1 MLFPHFVNTNPFKLE
16 VKKCIFVGNDKQNSH
31 IMKHYITII
40 CSLLTAINLYAQDFN
55 TTVGNNDLSASV
67 MAKDFTL
74 KDINGNDLSL
84 SNLRGKYVVL
94 DFWGSWCGWCMKGLP
109 DMKAAY
115 EKHKDHLEILGI
127 DCNEPE
133 LIWKKTVEENAI
145 PWLHVYNPDDSQVLA
160 DYGIEGFPTKVVID
174 PEGRILKTVVGETPE
189 FYTYLDNLLGK

>member
-1 MLFPHFVNTNPFKLE
+1 
-16 VKKCIFVGNDKQNSH
+16 
-31 IMKHYITII
+31 MKHFITFI

-109 DMKAAY
+109 DMKVTY
-115 EKHKDHLEILGI
+115 EKHKDNLEILGI

-160 DYGIEGFPTKVVID
+160 KWLLLQVPWCAQPRHTIHFHH
-174 PEGRILKTVVGETPE
+174 GRAQVYFSIL
-189 FYTYLDNLLGK
+189 

>member
-1 MLFPHFVNTNPFKLE
+1 
-16 VKKCIFVGNDKQNSH
+16 
-31 IMKHYITII
+31 MKHFITFI

-55 TTVGNNDLSASV
+55 TTVGNSDMSAPL

-115 EKHKDHLEILGI
+115 EKHKDNLEILGI
-127 DCNEPE
+127 DCN
-133 LIWKKTVEENAI
+133 
-145 PWLHVYNPDDSQVLA
+145 
-160 DYGIEGFPTKVVID
+160 
-174 PEGRILKTVVGETPE
+174 
-189 FYTYLDNLLGK
+189 